1 MANYLLSPERTGS
14 AGFVLNVMD
23 LAPTSNK
30 TFLHISDSKFYEN
43 NGGGIIIYF
52 INRYN
57 NVEYQVI
64 IKNCSFHN
72 NQKQAGSGVSLRE
85 LSLLSRISSLNVLVQ
100 DSKFTDHITP
110 KHMLNLTSSFNV
122 FAAYR
127 LRNLQIINCTFAM
140 SQQTVLQAFDCTV
153 YFGGHVIFSGN
164 NGTFGGAMLLQ
175 GGSTFYLMAHTHI
188 QIDNN
193 HAKRGKFGNRK

>member
-1 MANYLLSPERTGS
+1 
-14 AGFVLNVMD
+14 
-23 LAPTSNK
+23 
-30 TFLHISDSKFYEN
+30 
-43 NGGGIIIYF
+43 
-52 INRYN
+52 
-57 NVEYQVI
+57 
-64 IKNCSFHN
+64 
-72 NQKQAGSGVSLRE
+72 
-85 LSLLSRISSLNVLVQ
+85 
-100 DSKFTDHITP
+100 
-110 KHMLNLTSSFNV
+110 
-122 FAAYR
+122 
-127 LRNLQIINCTFAM
+127 M